1 MILQNPSTP
10 QSDKMMLMQD
20 LLAIEQRLLGGN
32 DKHLHLL
39 PVYRRLGDVSR
50 AFRDMDTAWAQYEK
64 AVECVANATKTQQG
78 RGLDEE
84 HLLLCESMKKVRPSK
99 VLDEK
104 IEGLQLKIFGE
115 HSIQATQTYITKA
128 I

>member
-1 MILQNPSTP
+1 
-10 QSDKMMLMQD
+10 
-20 LLAIEQRLLGGN
+20 
-32 DKHLHLL
+32 
-39 PVYRRLGDVSR
+39 
-50 AFRDMDTAWAQYEK
+50 
-64 AVECVANATKTQQG
+64 
-78 RGLDEE
+78 
-84 HLLLCESMKKVRPSK
+84 MKKVRPSK